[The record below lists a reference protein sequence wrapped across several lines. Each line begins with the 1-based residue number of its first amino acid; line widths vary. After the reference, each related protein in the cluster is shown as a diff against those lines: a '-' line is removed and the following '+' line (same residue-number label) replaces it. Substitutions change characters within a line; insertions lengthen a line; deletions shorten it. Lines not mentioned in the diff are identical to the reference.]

1 MRKYGR
7 LAGLFV
13 ILFGVMA
20 LTSSLLKP
28 RIQALH
34 GSDIVGLVGAGMCLG
49 VGFVCLLGRLK
60 IRDE

>member
-34 GSDIVGLVGAGMCLG
+34 GSDILGLVGAGMCLG
-49 VGFVCLLGRLK
+49 VGFVLLVGK
-60 IRDE
+60 SMVRDE